1 MKIISVVNQKG
12 GVGKTTTV
20 INLATALSAIGQKIL
35 VIDIDPQGN
44 ASTGFGIEQQDR
56 VKNVYNLLIDETT
69 TIDDCTYE
77 TNVENLYLVPA
88 TMDLA
93 GAEVEL
99 LEKRNKQF
107 ILKQKL
113 QTLVHT
119 NTTYDFVFIDCPPS
133 LGMLTINAMCAS
145 NSLFIPLQCE
155 FFALEGLSHL
165 IKTYR
170 SIKKTLNPQ
179 LEIEG
184 ILLTMYDIRNKLT
197 IQVENDVR
205 GFMQDKVYKTVI
217 PRNVKVSEAPSHGK
231 PVIVHDIECAGSVAY
246 INLAKEIIE
255 RYGIKIK

>member
-1 MKIISVVNQKG
+1 
-12 GVGKTTTV
+12 
-20 INLATALSAIGQKIL
+20 
-35 VIDIDPQGN
+35 
-44 ASTGFGIEQQDR
+44 
-56 VKNVYNLLIDETT
+56 
-69 TIDDCTYE
+69 
-77 TNVENLYLVPA
+77 
-88 TMDLA
+88 MDLA

-113 QTLVHT
+113 QTLAHT
-119 NTTYDFVFIDCPPS
+119 HTTYDFVFIDCPPS

-184 ILLTMYDIRNKLT
+184 VLLTMYDIRNKLT

-205 GFMQDKVYKTVI
+205 CFMQDKVYKTVI

>member
-20 INLATALSAIGQKIL
+20 INLATALCAIGQKIL

-44 ASTGFGIEQQDR
+44 ASTGFGLEQQDR
-56 VKNVYNLLIDETT
+56 VKNIYNLLIDDEM

-93 GAEVEL
+93 GAEIEL
-99 LEKRNKQF
+99 LEKKNKQF
-107 ILKQKL
+107 ILKKKL
-113 QTLVHT
+113 QTIT
-119 NTTYDFVFIDCPPS
+119 QTTMSYDFVFIDCPPS
-133 LGMLTINAMCAS
+133 LGMLTVNAMCAS
-145 NSLFIPLQCE
+145 NSLFIPIQCE

-170 SIKKTLNPQ
+170 SVKSKLNQ
-179 LEIEG
+179 KLEIEG
-184 ILLTMYDIRNKLT
+184 VLLTMYDARNKLT
-197 IQVENDVR
+197 IQIENDVR
-205 GFMQDKVYKTVI
+205 NFMKDKVYETVI
-217 PRNVKVSEAPSHGK
+217 PRNIKVSEAPSHGK
-231 PVIVHDIECAGSVAY
+231 PVIVYDIDCAGSLAY

-255 RYGIKIK
+255 KYNIKIK